1 MPPTTPTTP
10 TPTSPTDPSLA
21 TLDVQGPLATLSLNR
36 PEQRNALSLD
46 LIAALRERVQE
57 LAALDGAADGPK
69 VVVLTGVGKSF
80 CAGMDLKA
88 VLGVV
93 GVVGVLGDPDAPGK
107 LLGTLAELT
116 LEIRALPMVV
126 IAKVNG
132 AAIGGGCGLT
142 CVCDMSLTHDDAKV
156 GFPEVDLSV
165 CPAVVAPWVVRK
177 VGAGRARQILLR
189 GGLMRGAEAAAL
201 GLMDRSLET
210 LEALDAAVD
219 KLATRIAGGGRRAL
233 SETKR
238 LLNALD
244 GSDDAEVVRTGAAI
258 SAEVVASEEAQAA
271 LRALYG

>member
-1 MPPTTPTTP
+1 MSSTT
-10 TPTSPTDPSLA
+10 SSLA
-21 TLDVQGPLATLSLNR
+21 TLDVRGPSATVSLNR

-46 LIAALRERVQE
+46 LIAALRGRVQE
-57 LAALDGAADGPK
+57 LATLGRTPDGPK
-69 VVVLTGVGKSF
+69 VVVLTGIGKSF

-88 VLGVV
+88 VLG
-93 GVVGVLGDPDAPGK
+93 DSDAPAK

-126 IAKVNG
+126 VAKVNG

-177 VGAGRARQILLR
+177 AGAGRARQILLR
-189 GGLMRGAEAAAL
+189 GGLMRGSEAAAL
-201 GLMDRSLET
+201 GLMDRSLAT
-210 LEALDAAVD
+210 PDALDAAVD
-219 KLATRIAGGGRRAL
+219 ELATRIAAGGRRAL
-233 SETKR
+233 AETKR
-238 LLNALD
+238 LLNTLD
-244 GSDDAEVVRTGAAI
+244 GSEDAEAVRTGAAI
-258 SAEVVASEEAQAA
+258 SASVVASEEAQSA

>member
-1 MPPTTPTTP
+1 M
-10 TPTSPTDPSLA
+10 TDTSLA
-21 TLDVQGPLATLSLNR
+21 TLEAQGPIATLSLNR

-46 LIAALRERVQE
+46 LIAALRERVGE
-57 LAALDGAADGPK
+57 LATLGDAPDGPK
-69 VVVLTGVGKSF
+69 VVVLTGIGKSF

-88 VLGVV
+88 VLG
-93 GVVGVLGDPDAPGK
+93 DAEAPAQ

-116 LEIRALPMVV
+116 LELRALPMVM
-126 IAKVNG
+126 IARVNG

-165 CPAVVAPWVVRK
+165 CPAVVAPWVVCK
-177 VGAGRARQILLR
+177 VGSGRARQILLR

-210 LEALDAAVD
+210 PEALDEAVET
-219 KLATRIAGGGRRAL
+219 LARRIASGGRRAL
-233 SETKR
+233 SETKQ
-238 LLNALD
+238 LLNTLD
-244 GSDDAEVVRTGAAI
+244 GSNDAEMVRKGAAI
-258 SAEVVASEEAQAA
+258 SATVVASDEAQSA

>member
-1 MPPTTPTTP
+1 MPPTTPT
-10 TPTSPTDPSLA
+10 LA
-21 TLDVQGPLATLSLNR
+21 TLSVQGPIAALSLNR
-36 PEQRNALSLD
+36 PQQRNALSLD

-57 LAALDGAADGPK
+57 LVALGGASDGPK
-69 VVVLTGVGKSF
+69 VVVLTGIGKSF
-80 CAGMDLKA
+80 CAGLDLKA
-88 VLGVV
+88 VLD
-93 GVVGVLGDPDAPGK
+93 DPEAPGQ

-116 LEIRALPMVV
+116 LEIRALPMVM

-177 VGAGRARQILLR
+177 TGAGRARQILLR
-189 GGLMRGAEAAAL
+189 GGLMRGAEAVAL

-210 LEALDAAVD
+210 PEALDTAVD
-219 KLATRIAGGGRRAL
+219 KLATRIARGGRRAL
-233 SETKR
+233 AETKR